1 MKYIYFFSSTK
12 TEGGAEMK
20 NLLGG
25 KGANLAEMA
34 KIGLPVPP
42 GFTITTQAC
51 NDYFEIGSKFP
62 NGLWEEVEE
71 SLRRL
76 EKETGKKFGDPENPL
91 LVSVRSGAPVSM
103 PGMMDTVLNLGLND
117 KTVAG
122 MIKLTNNPRFVFDAY
137 RRLIQMFGSV
147 VLRVEAERF
156 EKALQDFKRK
166 KGVRLDTEL
175 TANDWADI
183 SQRFKEI
190 IKKEKGREFPQ
201 EPYLQLRLAIQAVF
215 DSWNNKRAID
225 YRKFHRIPDD
235 LGTAVNIVTM
245 VFGNMGTDSGTG
257 VAFTR
262 DPATGEKRL
271 FGEYLLNAQGE
282 DVVAGIRTPQKI
294 EKLKEE
300 MPSVYEKLLE
310 ISQKLEKHYRD
321 VQDIEFT
328 IEKGKLW
335 MLQTRTAKRTP
346 QAAVK
351 IAVDL
356 VQEGLIDKEEA
367 ILRIKP
373 QDLEKILHPI
383 IDPQAQVRIIAKGLN
398 ASPGA
403 SSGLVCFD
411 ADLAEEW
418 AESGKEVILV
428 RPETNPDD
436 VHGMMRAKG
445 ILTQHGGVT
454 SHAAVVARGLGKPA
468 VTGCEALNIDLAAKK
483 FTVGEVE
490 VKEGEEITINGS
502 TGEVILGRVP
512 MLEPEITKELQEL
525 LAWADEIRKLGVW
538 ANADNPKDAKKA
550 LDYGAEGIG
559 LCRTEHMFFEKGRR
573 EIVVKMIMAENDEQ
587 RQSYLNLLLPVQRK
601 DFEEIF
607 EVMEGKPVIIRLID
621 PPMHEFLPK
630 KEMLIEEVARLRAE
644 GKSEELTEKEKILE
658 VVENLW
664 EINPML
670 GLRGCRTGI
679 IFPQISAMQVRA
691 IFEAACNLAQKGKKV
706 FPKVE
711 LPLVSH
717 INELKLEKQRLEKV
731 AQEVMKEKGIKID
744 YEFGTMIEL
753 PRAALTAD
761 KIAQFAQFFS
771 FGTNDLTQTTYGISR
786 DDAEGKFLLKY
797 IEEGILPENPF
808 QVLDREGVG
817 KLMEIAVSLGRKDN
831 PDFEIGICGEHGGDP
846 SSIEFCHQ
854 LGLDYVSCSPFRVP
868 IARLAAAQAALKNR
882 GVN

>member
-1 MKYIYFFSSTK
+1 MKYVYFFSAQK

-51 NDYFEIGSKFP
+51 NDYFKNGLQFP
-62 NGLWEEVEE
+62 HGLWEQIEE
-71 SLRRL
+71 NLKLL

-103 PGMMDTVLNLGLND
+103 PGMMDTVLNLGLNE

-137 RRLIQMFGSV
+137 RRLIQMFGNI
-147 VLRVEAERF
+147 VLKVEAEKF
-156 EKALQDFKRK
+156 ERALEDFKK
-166 KGVRLDTEL
+166 QKGVKLDTEL
-175 TANDWADI
+175 TANDWADLCEK
-183 SQRFKEI
+183 FKEI
-190 IKKEKGREFPQ
+190 IKEEKQREFPQ
-201 EPYLQLRLAIQAVF
+201 EPYLQLRLAIKAVF
-215 DSWNNKRAID
+215 DSWNNKRAIE
-225 YRKFHRIPDD
+225 YRKFHQIPDD

-245 VFGNMGTDSGTG
+245 VFGNMGSDSGTG

-262 DPATGEKRL
+262 DPATGKKCL

-300 MPSVYEKLLE
+300 MPNVYEELLE

-328 IEKGKLW
+328 IERGKLW
-335 MLQTRTAKRTP
+335 ILQTRTAKRTP

-356 VQEGLIDKEEA
+356 VKEGLIDKKEA

-383 IDPQAQVRIIAKGLN
+383 IDPQAKVKVIARGLN

-403 SSGLVCFD
+403 ASGLVCFD

-436 VHGMMRAKG
+436 VHGMIRAKG

-468 VTGCEALNIDLAAKK
+468 VTGCEALNIDLLAKK
-483 FTVGEVE
+483 FNVGDVE
-490 VKEGEEITINGS
+490 VKEGEEITINGT
-502 TGEVILGRVP
+502 TGEVILGKAP
-512 MLEPEITKELQEL
+512 MLEPEITNELQEL
-525 LAWADEIRKLGVW
+525 LNWADKIRKLGVW

-573 EIVVKMIMAENDEQ
+573 EIVVKMIMAKDEKERQ
-587 RQSYLNLLLPVQRK
+587 RYLDLLLPVQRK

-607 EVMEGKPVIIRLID
+607 EIMEGKPVIVRLID

-630 KEMLIEEVARLRAE
+630 KEVLIEEVTQLRAE
-644 GKSEELTEKEKILE
+644 GQSEELAEKEKVLKT
-658 VVENLW
+658 VESLW
-664 EINPML
+664 EANPML

-691 IFEAACNLAQKGKKV
+691 IFEAACNLAKKGKRV

-717 INELKLEKQRLEKV
+717 VNELKLEKQRLEKI
-731 AQEVMKEKGIKID
+731 AQEVMREKGIEIN

-817 KLMEIAVSLGRKDN
+817 KLMQIAVSLGRKTKPN
-831 PDFEIGICGEHGGDP
+831 LEIGICGEHGGDP

-868 IARLAAAQAALKNR
+868 IARLAAAQAAIKIEK
-882 GVN
+882 